1 MKLAAQKSWRSRS
14 RGRGFTLAELMI
26 ASATLVLVFGAIIAV
41 NLWGLA
47 MTQRSEIWLFASD
60 DARHTMGLLH
70 EDVRTA
76 NIIYVGSGNMGGFTN
91 AASTNVQA
99 GNALKLYASTNT
111 NSWVLYYYD
120 PVACTL
126 YRTNWDGTS
135 VGDYRIVS
143 ANPITNDNNIFTM
156 QDYLGNVLQSNTTTP
171 YSLIAVYLSFTKLQN
186 PQIIIQPGSPVDFY
200 QLNLKI
206 APRMR
211 P

>member
-1 MKLAAQKSWRSRS
+1 MNPATPQSGRKR
-14 RGRGFTLAELMI
+14 RGRGFTLTELMI
-26 ASATLVLVFGAIIAV
+26 ACSLLVMVFGAVIMV

-47 MTQRSEIWLFASD
+47 MTQRSSIWLLASD
-60 DARHTMGLLH
+60 DARHTMGMLH

-76 NIIYVGSGNMGGFTN
+76 LTLYVGSGNLSGFTN
-91 AASTNVQA
+91 AGPTNIQA
-99 GNALKLYASTNT
+99 GNAMKLYLSTNT

-120 PVACTL
+120 INAGTL

-143 ANPITNDNNIFTM
+143 ANPITNDNYIFTM
-156 QDYLGNVLQSNTTTP
+156 QDYLGNVLSNSTP
-171 YSLIAVYLSFTKLQN
+171 YPVIAVYLSFTKLQN
-186 PQIIIQPGSPVDFY
+186 PQILIQPGSPVDFY
-200 QLNLKI
+200 QINMKI